1 METTM
6 MDEKA
11 VRSTM
16 HELMEVAKRAFDTHL
31 QTGTGGNISARV
43 VGSNAVVI
51 KPSGVGF
58 IGCTPE
64 NLLVVDLEGKILK
77 GSAKPSKDMP
87 FHLGIY
93 GVRPEVNGIVHV
105 HSPWATA
112 WAALGEPIPTV
123 TVQAQSKFGRI
134 PLVPSGPDGS
144 KEASESVVNAFRDQS
159 ILVATLQN
167 HGAVGVG
174 KTLIAAEELVELIE
188 ETAQI
193 AMLVRLAKG
202 K

>member
-1 METTM
+1 M
-6 MDEKA
+6 MDEKEI
-11 VRSTM
+11 RSTM
-16 HELMEVAKRAFDTHL
+16 LELMEIAKRAFNAHL

-43 VGSNAVVI
+43 AGSSVVVI

-58 IGCTPE
+58 SECNPE

-77 GSAKPSKDMP
+77 GSTKPSKDMP

-93 GVRPEVNGIVHV
+93 RVRPEINGIVHV

-112 WAALGEPIPTV
+112 WAVLGEEIPTM
-123 TVQAQSKFGRI
+123 TVQSESKFGQI
-134 PLVPSGPDGS
+134 PLVPSGPDGN
-144 KEASESVVNAFRDQS
+144 KEASESVINAFRDTAVF
-159 ILVATLQN
+159 VATLQN
-167 HGAVGVG
+167 HGAVGAG
-174 KTLIAAEELVELIE
+174 KTLLAAEEFVELIE

-193 AMLVRLAKG
+193 AMLARLAKG

>member
-1 METTM
+1 
-6 MDEKA
+6 MDEKEI
-11 VRSTM
+11 RSTVLV
-16 HELMEVAKRAFDTHL
+16 LMEVAKRAFNAHL

-43 VGSNAVVI
+43 VGSNTVVI

-58 IGCTPE
+58 SECNPD
-64 NLLVVDLEGKILK
+64 NLLVVDLEGEILK

-93 GVRPEVNGIVHV
+93 KVRPEVNGIVHV
-105 HSPWATA
+105 HSPWATT
-112 WAALGEPIPTV
+112 WAVLGEEIPTL
-123 TVQAQSKFGRI
+123 TVHAQSKFGRI

-144 KEASESVVNAFRDQS
+144 KEAAESVIHAFRDPL
-159 ILVATLQN
+159 IHVATLQD

-174 KTLIAAEELVELIE
+174 KTLLAAEELVELIE

-193 AMLVRLAKG
+193 AMLIRLARNR
-202 K
+202 

>member
-1 METTM
+1 
-6 MDEKA
+6 MDDKA
-11 VRSTM
+11 VHSTM
-16 HELMEVAKRAFDTHL
+16 LELMEVAKRAFNAHL

-43 VGSNAVVI
+43 AGGDAVVI

-58 IGCTPE
+58 IGCDPD
-64 NLLVVDLEGKILK
+64 NLLVVNLEGNILK

-93 GVRPEVNGIVHV
+93 RVRPEVNGIVHV

-112 WAALGEPIPTV
+112 WATLGEEIPTL
-123 TVQAQSKFGRI
+123 TVQSQSKFGNI
-134 PLVPSGPDGS
+134 PLVPGGPDGS
-144 KEASESVVNAFRDQS
+144 KEAAEAVIDAFRNTAVH
-159 ILVATLQN
+159 VATLQR

-174 KTLIAAEELVELIE
+174 KSLLAAEELVELIE

-193 AMLVRLAKG
+193 AMLARLAKG
-202 K
+202 R

>member
-1 METTM
+1 

-11 VRSTM
+11 IQSTIL
-16 HELMEVAKRAFDTHL
+16 ELMEMGKRAFNTHL
-31 QTGTGGNISARV
+31 QTGTGGNLSARV
-43 VGSNAVVI
+43 VGTNTVVI

-58 IGCTPE
+58 SGCTPD
-64 NLLVVDLEGKILK
+64 NLLLVDLEGKILR
-77 GSAKPSKDMP
+77 GSTKPSKDMP

-93 GVRPEVNGIVHV
+93 RVRPEINGIVHV

-112 WAALGEPIPTV
+112 WATLGEEIPTL
-123 TVQAQSKFGRI
+123 TVQAQSKFGKI

-144 KEASESVVNAFRDQS
+144 KEAAEAVIDAFRNPAV
-159 ILVATLQN
+159 LVATLQK

-174 KTLIAAEELVELIE
+174 KTVLAAEELVELIE